1 MNRGAISVYDQ
12 MIVNS
17 GDNTYNGKPLF
28 RGAIMNSGSIVPAVD
43 VAHPKA
49 QAVYDVVVNA
59 AGCSGS
65 SDTLAC
71 LRSVDYDTFMRA
83 ADVSNNILLL
93 QRVLIYPLVC
103 AWTFQLPVRVFGI
116 PSPT

>member
-1 MNRGAISVYDQ
+1 